1 MEQSSEEFN
10 DTDGILH
17 GITFILALF
26 VLVSYLIGALD
37 ILGLISTARSEML
50 GHQVDRIQQVV
61 FPALLLALV
70 PILIGKILN
79 ELNNPIPEIDELN
92 TADNYSEGIAAVIV
106 TAIIVLATDVFNM
119 DDKVRIG
126 SLILVFL
133 YLGYGLKNA
142 SRGNLTS
149 NEKLIGVWFLSLSTA
164 LWIGSFFFIPSV
176 LRITNVDVWILLSI
190 YLLLFLLIM
199 LYRNRE
205 FSGIYVLYI
214 TYLSGIFST
223 LLLSILL
230 VYSDIIGIL

>member
-17 GITFILALF
+17 GITLILALF

-50 GHQVDRIQQVV
+50 GNQIDRIQQVI

-70 PILIGKILN
+70 PILIGKALN
-79 ELNNPIPEIDELN
+79 ELNNPIPEIDDLN

-119 DDKVRIG
+119 DDEVHIG

-142 SRGNLTS
+142 SHGNLTS
-149 NEKLIGVWFLSLSTA
+149 NEKLIRVWFLSLSTA
-164 LWIGSFFFIPSV
+164 LWISSFFFIPSV

-190 YLLLFLLIM
+190 YLLLFLFIM

-205 FSGIYVLYI
+205 FNGIYVLYN

>member
-17 GITFILALF
+17 GITLILALF

-50 GHQVDRIQQVV
+50 GNQIDRIQQVI

-70 PILIGKILN
+70 PILIGKALN
-79 ELNNPIPEIDELN
+79 ELNNPIPEIDDLN

-119 DDKVRIG
+119 DDEVHIG

-142 SRGNLTS
+142 SHGNLTS
-149 NEKLIGVWFLSLSTA
+149 NEKLIRVWFLSLSTT
-164 LWIGSFFFIPSV
+164 LWISSFFFIPSV

-190 YLLLFLLIM
+190 YLLLFLFIM

-205 FSGIYVLYI
+205 FNGIYVLYN